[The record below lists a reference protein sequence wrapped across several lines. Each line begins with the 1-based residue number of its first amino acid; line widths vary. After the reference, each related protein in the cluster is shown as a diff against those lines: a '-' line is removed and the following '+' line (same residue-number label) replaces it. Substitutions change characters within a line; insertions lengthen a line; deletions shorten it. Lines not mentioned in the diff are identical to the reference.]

1 MDCPDTAEIKELM
14 QLVQDGQAQRLG
26 AGSFGQVYKV
36 GNYVA
41 KRAIINNSQDI
52 VAYNA
57 EVNTWKALTAYGPLK
72 PYLPVYCGSNHVK
85 AAIGPGQ
92 PEAYAFI
99 FQKYEPVRDLY
110 DRLQEWKITPLD
122 AGDGIHLFN
131 ALVSG
136 FNIFHN
142 AGYVHRDIKPA
153 NILIRNSDLSPVIV
167 DFGMVCKAGEC
178 ETGLSGTM
186 SYLPQNL
193 MYKND
198 EDRVND
204 VCEFPVRPEQVGFLE
219 GLRRTMGCSRGSRRT
234 KATAVRIK
242 LSDKLALPTYNRAS
256 DRYSLSLVLKE
267 LVDVIDWAEYGE
279 WKQECVDLIKR
290 YRAGVVPFLAASSV
304 KRVDG
309 GRTTRRR
316 RRSSSR
322 SRRHKSRRQSN

>member
-1 MDCPDTAEIKELM
+1 M
-14 QLVQDGQAQRLG
+14 QLVQDGHAQRLG
-26 AGSFGQVYKV
+26 AGAFGQVYKV

-41 KRAIINNSQDI
+41 KRAIIRTSEDI
-52 VAYNA
+52 LAYNA
-57 EVNTWKALTAYGPLK
+57 EVNIWKALTAYGPLK
-72 PYLPVYCGSNHVK
+72 PYIPVYCGSNHVK

-110 DRLQEWKITPLD
+110 TRLHEWKTSPLS

-153 NILIRNSDLSPVIV
+153 NILIRDRDLSPAIV
-167 DFGMVCKAGEC
+167 DFGMVCRAGEC

-204 VCEFPVRPEQVGFLE
+204 ICEFPVKPEEVGFLE
-219 GLRRTMGCSRGSRRT
+219 SLRRGMGCSRGSRRS
-234 KATAVRIK
+234 KAIAVRVK
-242 LSDKLALPTYNRAS
+242 LTDKLALPTYNRAS

-290 YRAGVVPFLAASSV
+290 YRAGVLPFLAAASV
-304 KRVDG
+304 KRAEG
-309 GRTTRRR
+309 GRHRTARRR
-316 RRSSSR
+316 TARRSTA
-322 SRRHKSRRQSN
+322 RHRRQTN